1 MSGSLRNE
9 LPSVRDAKV
18 PSVQQTVL
26 APIHA
31 VAFWIAVVLP
41 FLYVPLLASGL
52 STTATLNAFFAL
64 LAANAVA
71 LLIGHP
77 HLRD

>member
-9 LPSVRDAKV
+9 LSSLGTDERPALRE
-18 PSVQQTVL
+18 TVF
-26 APIHA
+26 APVHA
-31 VAFWIAVVLP
+31 VAFWIAVILP

-52 STTATLNAFFAL
+52 SSTATIEAFFAL
-64 LAANAVA
+64 LVANAIA

-77 HLRD
+77 HLRE

>member
-9 LPSVRDAKV
+9 LPSVRDAAVSSIRK
-18 PSVQQTVL
+18 TIFT
-26 APIHA
+26 PIRA
-31 VAFWIAVVLP
+31 IAFWIAVVLP

-52 STTATLNAFFAL
+52 SSAETMNAFFAL
-64 LAANAVA
+64 LAANALA

>member
-9 LPSVRDAKV
+9 LSSLRNAEVSSIR
-18 PSVQQTVL
+18 QTV
-26 APIHA
+26 ATPIQA
-31 VAFWIAVVLP
+31 VAFWVAVVLP
-41 FLYVPLLASGL
+41 FLYVPLLAAGL
-52 STTATLNAFFAL
+52 DTAGTMNAFFGL

-71 LLIGHP
+71 LLVGHP

>member
-9 LPSVRDAKV
+9 LPSIRDAEVSSLRK
-18 PSVQQTVL
+18 TVF

-31 VAFWIAVVLP
+31 VAFWIAVILP

-52 STTATLNAFFAL
+52 SSTATMNAFFAL

>member
-1 MSGSLRNE
+1 MSGSLRSE
-9 LPSVRDAKV
+9 LSSLRNAEVSSIRE
-18 PSVQQTVL
+18 TVTS
-26 APIHA
+26 PIQA
-31 VAFWIAVVLP
+31 VAFWVAVVLP

-52 STTATLNAFFAL
+52 EPAGTMNAFFIL

>member
-1 MSGSLRNE
+1 MSGSLRSE
-9 LPSVRDAKV
+9 LSSLREAEA
-18 PSVQQTVL
+18 STIRQTVVR
-26 APIHA
+26 PVHA

-52 STTATLNAFFAL
+52 SEPATMNAFFGL

-71 LLIGHP
+71 LLVGHP